1 MSLHHATI
9 PLFWG
14 GFLGIILAFS
24 MLLWRRIR
32 ESPVDPVDNFGDQT
46 SWLLLGLLLL
56 AFFGL
61 GALVMYVLVDFF

>member
-1 MSLHHATI
+1 MNMHLVTI
-9 PLFWG
+9 PVFLA
-14 GFLGIILAFS
+14 GFVATVLAFS
-24 MLLWRRIR
+24 MILWRRIR
-32 ESPVDPVDNFGDQT
+32 EGPADHVDSFSDQT